1 MQVAVADLVH
11 LAHVVLEQSRRFAG
25 ERIDVGGQ
33 LVTGNEIARTLE
45 REMGR
50 SGPLQRVVVPESVIR
65 SDPIIGES
73 AAAMVRWLDS
83 DGSPSTFRHCTAGS
97 LKSRGSPST
106 TGLHNTPGVDRLEE
120 CCAVH
125 FQEVGPGWASVAP
138 CSEGCVVTTRWQ
150 RECPDPRGCQHRRPG
165 PQPRQASRR
174 WPNPMR

>member
-11 LAHVVLEQSRRFAG
+11 LAHVVLEQPQRFAG

-83 DGSPSTFRHCTAGS
+83 DGFAVDLPA
-97 LKSRGSPST
+97 
-106 TGLHNTPGVDRLEE
+106 LHRRFPQVAWQSFDD
-120 CCAVH
+120 
-125 FQEVGPGWASVAP
+125 WAS
-138 CSEGCVVTTRWQ
+138 
-150 RECPDPRGCQHRRPG
+150 
-165 PQPRQASRR
+165 
-174 WPNPMR
+174 